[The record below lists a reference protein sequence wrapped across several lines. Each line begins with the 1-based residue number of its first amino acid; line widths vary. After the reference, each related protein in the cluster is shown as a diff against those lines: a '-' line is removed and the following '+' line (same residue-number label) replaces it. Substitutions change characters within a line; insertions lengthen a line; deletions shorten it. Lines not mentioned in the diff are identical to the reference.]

1 MTKHLKLSSTL
12 SGIAGEYFVAA
23 ELSRRGFV
31 ASITL
36 RNTRGI
42 DILVSNADAT
52 NSVGV
57 QVKAKQGRGAHWV
70 LNKGPEGFDEE
81 GDSLALAP
89 KGPHK
94 SGTVVISAPA
104 GTTLYYMCAIHP
116 WMQGKIVV
124 T

>member
-1 MTKHLKLSSTL
+1 MRSSVL
-12 SGIAGEYFVAA
+12 CSRLQPASLNANAIHKRRARAQNLPRAG
-23 ELSRRGFV
+23 
-31 ASITL
+31 
-36 RNTRGI
+36 
-42 DILVSNADAT
+42 
-52 NSVGV
+52 
-57 QVKAKQGRGAHWV
+57 V
-70 LNKGPEGFDEE
+70 LNKGPEGFDEG

-94 SGTVVISAPA
+94 SGSVVISAPA